1 MRLRTLATA
10 AALTGL
16 TVLGTAQPAGAHGD
30 TIAFTVSSLVDG
42 HLTAVATWEN
52 DHDPVDEKI
61 AGTLSATD
69 RDGRAVGPWQ
79 LVAVA
84 GKPGTYTTA
93 RQLPPGHWKV
103 VVESGFPALG
113 RGEAEI
119 DVTAVPGTAPSSGPV
134 APVGTAPAPSAPA
147 PSASAG
153 PIRSTSA
160 AAEADSAWT
169 WMAVVVAVLAVTA
182 AGGALLLRRRRAGH

>member
-61 AGTLSATD
+61 AGTLSATAQ
-69 RDGRAVGPWQ
+69 DGRAVGPWQ

-113 RGEAEI
+113 RGEAEV

-134 APVGTAPAPSAPA
+134 APVGTAPAPSA
-147 PSASAG
+147 SAE

-169 WMAVVVAVLAVTA
+169 WMAVVVAVLAAAAA
-182 AGGALLLRRRRAGH
+182 AGAVLLRRRRAGH